1 MADLLGARVVD
12 VTHESFVFELA
23 QTSNEIDR
31 FIDLMRPLGLAEV
44 TRTGVCAMMRG
55 SGAAE

>member
-1 MADLLGARVVD
+1 MGARVVD
-12 VTHESFVFELA
+12 VTLESFVFEMA
-23 QTSNEIDR
+23 QTTDEIDG

-55 SGAAE
+55 AKSAN